1 MKRPATKLRGVALA
15 TALGAIPS
23 TQAPANDVFVHLFE
37 WDWSEVA
44 TECETFL
51 GPKGFNAVQISPPN
65 EHIVHDTWWARYQ
78 PVSYKLTSRSGTEAE
93 LQDMI
98 DRCRAAG
105 VKIYA
110 DMVINHTA
118 AFNHGGTGTAGSSWS
133 YENHPGL
140 YGPNDYHDPRY
151 QISGYGD
158 AEHVWGGR
166 LLELPDLN
174 TSSSQVQDRIAGYF
188 ERLQGMGVEGFR
200 VDAAKHMSPDDV
212 QAILNKAGNP
222 WTFLEVIGAGGE
234 AAEIQ
239 PDRYDHIAHVTEF
252 KYATDVASNF
262 KGQIKHLQTLG
273 ESWGLLPSDRAIV
286 FITNHDRERGHGGTG
301 TLTYKDGAR
310 YDLANVYMLAHP
322 YGIAKVHTGYAFEG
336 DSQGRPD
343 GATRCDIDGW
353 RCQHRRAEVANMVGF
368 RNFTQ
373 GTGQE
378 NWWDNGSNAI
388 AFSRGD
394 RGFVV
399 INNEGQDLEETL
411 FTGLPAGTYCDVL
424 AGADPCSGSLI
435 AVAADGTAT
444 FDVAANK
451 AVAIHAGAVPG
462 PVNPKPV
469 AIVSDA
475 PARVAVGTTVT
486 LDASSSTDDSA
497 IVAYAWSTGEDT
509 VSITRT
515 LNTEGRHSFS
525 VTVTDDQGATD
536 SASVTIQVGDEPLAS
551 NFESLFFRGTPNNWG
566 TLEMKLVADHIWT
579 VSVRFDGQPEQRFK
593 LDVGGDWT
601 HNYGDTGG
609 DGTLDRTGADIITG
623 VTGDYSVEVDD
634 NTLSYKLK
642 PAGCNQP
649 PTAELTPVSVSVQ
662 QGGSVTFDA
671 FGSSDVDGDIVAYG
685 WSHGGSGPSAS
696 IRFSEAGSETV
707 TVTVTDDRG
716 KSAQASATV
725 TVLPLATGNFLQVFE
740 GLNFR
745 GTPNDWNNTAM
756 RLVADHTWEVEVDFD
771 GQEQQR
777 FKFDVGGDWAQ
788 NYGDNGGDGQLDPT
802 GADIFFSKCGRYKVQ
817 VNDNNKTY
825 TLTEI
830 GAAGSCSG
838 ATASA
843 AETLGAVYAPGQTS
857 FSIWSPDHSDVKVRV
872 DGQLHTLQKVAD
884 FNGYSDVYQVVVEG
898 DLRLAEYT
906 FLINGVEVRDPYGK
920 MIEPQSQ
927 VNIVMDMS
935 RTDPVG
941 GWAPHPQFLER
952 EDAVIY
958 EVHVR
963 DFTID
968 ASSGVPAEKRGKY
981 LGLIERGTR
990 FQGVKTGID
999 HLLELGVTHVQLLP
1013 VYDFATCDGLP
1024 DSDLCYN
1031 WGYDPRNYNV
1041 PEERYSLTPRDYENR
1056 VREFKETV
1064 NALHKAGIRV
1074 IMDVVYNHTFGDE
1087 MFEDITGE
1095 YFYHQ
1100 NLVVGNTINDGVPMV
1115 DRMIEDSL
1123 LYWAKEYHIDGFR
1136 FDLVGI
1142 FSYDNFG
1149 KWARRLD
1156 KELPGR
1162 NILMYGEPWP
1172 GCFGCMD
1179 ERESSRVRLGTVAR
1193 VHDSHVGVFNPKYR
1207 EALKGQ
1213 NDNAGC
1219 NPGDCYAFNE
1229 NPDTWRV
1236 GVGSRGAIRFANDPS
1251 APIDTWD
1258 PMFAADPEQ
1267 SINYVSAHDNLTLRD
1282 KILAWADANDRDRSD
1297 PYLRRVQN
1305 FANGVVLTS
1314 QGIPFLHGGVEL
1326 MRDKQ
1331 GEHNSYNA
1339 GDEINKYRWQWK
1351 VENADIFD
1359 YARAVIAM
1367 RNAHPG
1373 FRLNT
1378 WQEISDNV
1386 TTSFPRNGVVVNHI
1400 DGAAN
1405 GDSWKEILL
1414 IYNSADSYTHQ
1425 LPDGNWKVA
1434 MEQGAGPSS
1443 DDGRGV
1449 SGSVAA
1455 EGTAVTVLYKE

>member
-23 TQAPANDVFVHLFE
+23 TQVPANDVFVHLFE
-37 WDWSEVA
+37 WDWSEIA

-51 GPKGFNAVQISPPN
+51 GSKGFNAVQISPPN

-78 PVSYKLTSRSGTEAE
+78 PVSYKLTSRSGSEAE

-118 AFNHGGTGTAGSSWS
+118 ALNQGGTGTAGSSWS

-174 TSSSQVQDRIAGYF
+174 TGSSHVRDRIAGYF
-188 ERLQGMGVEGFR
+188 ERLRGMGVEGFR
-200 VDAAKHMSPDDV
+200 VDAAKHMSPEDV

-222 WTFLEVIGAGGE
+222 WTFLEVIGASGE

-368 RNFTQ
+368 RNFTH

-394 RGFVV
+394 KGFVV

-411 FTGLPAGTYCDVL
+411 FTGLPAGTYCNVL

-444 FDVAANK
+444 FDVAGNRA
-451 AVAIHAGAVPG
+451 AAIHGGAVPG

-469 AIVSDA
+469 AIVSDP

-515 LNTEGRHSFS
+515 LNTEGQHSFS

-579 VSVRFDGQPEQRFK
+579 VSVRFDGQP
-593 LDVGGDWT
+593 G
-601 HNYGDTGG
+601 
-609 DGTLDRTGADIITG
+609 
-623 VTGDYSVEVDD
+623 
-634 NTLSYKLK
+634 
-642 PAGCNQP
+642 
-649 PTAELTPVSVSVQ
+649 
-662 QGGSVTFDA
+662 
-671 FGSSDVDGDIVAYG
+671 
-685 WSHGGSGPSAS
+685 
-696 IRFSEAGSETV
+696 
-707 TVTVTDDRG
+707 
-716 KSAQASATV
+716 
-725 TVLPLATGNFLQVFE
+725 
-740 GLNFR
+740 
-745 GTPNDWNNTAM
+745 
-756 RLVADHTWEVEVDFD
+756 
-771 GQEQQR
+771 QR

-802 GADIFFSKCGRYKVQ
+802 GADILFSKCGRYKVQ

-838 ATASA
+838 ATPSA
-843 AETLGAVYAPGQTS
+843 AETLGAVYAPRQTS

-898 DLRLAEYT
+898 DLRLEGYS

-990 FQGVKTGID
+990 FQGAKTGID

-1056 VREFKETV
+1056 VRELKETV

-1087 MFEDITGE
+1087 MFEDITDR

-1100 NLVVGNTINDGVPMV
+1100 NLVVGNTIDDGVPMV

-1172 GCFGCMD
+1172 GCFGCVD

-1213 NDNAGC
+1213 NDNGGC

-1236 GVGSRGAIRFANDPS
+1236 GVGSRGAIRFANDPD

-1282 KILAWADANDRDRSD
+1282 KILAWADANGRDRSD

-1331 GEHNSYNA
+1331 GEHNSYDA

-1359 YARAVIAM
+1359 YARGVIAM
-1367 RNAHPG
+1367 RRAHPG

-1405 GDSWKEILL
+1405 GDTWREILL
-1414 IYNSADSYTHQ
+1414 IYNSAGDYTHQ
-1425 LPDGNWKVA
+1425 LPGGNWKVA

-1443 DDGRGV
+1443 DDAREV